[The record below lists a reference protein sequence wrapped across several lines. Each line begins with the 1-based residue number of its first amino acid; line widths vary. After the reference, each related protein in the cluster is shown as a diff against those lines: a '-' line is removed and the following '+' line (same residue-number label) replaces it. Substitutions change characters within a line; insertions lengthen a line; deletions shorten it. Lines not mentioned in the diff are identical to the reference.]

1 MVVKRLLRTIFE
13 WKAMGWLRFG
23 IFLVLARRERGRLRS
38 TAALFGFQTLDHENM
53 GDLRSSKPYAT
64 TAFILGTGASVN
76 EVSDEKLR
84 IIQAEFSIGVNQWI
98 FHPLVP
104 DVYSYEVDPDPRL
117 LAALDR
123 VEVREKLP
131 KILFLAPSKV
141 EDFLN
146 AENLPEF
153 LRNVTYFYRRVNL
166 LTRVPSNIG
175 KDLRRILNLATRFGS
190 RGVLVDNGASIAR
203 LIALMIELGFRRIVL
218 VGVDLHNVEYF
229 WFRHPELLKR
239 FGIDSF
245 DTLQTGSRHE
255 TLSARTRPFRVDTY
269 VEQFEAEFRD
279 EVEILIE
286 SPESLLAQKIRVW
299 RPGAD

>member
-1 MVVKRLLRTIFE
+1 
-13 WKAMGWLRFG
+13 MGWFRVG
-23 IFLVLARRERGRLRS
+23 IFLGLARRERGRLRS
-38 TAALFGFQTLDHENM
+38 TAALLGFQTLDQKNI
-53 GDLRSSKPYAT
+53 GVLRSSKPEAT

-76 EVSDEKLR
+76 KVSDEKKR

-98 FHPLVP
+98 FHPLIP

-123 VEVREKLP
+123 VEVREKMP
-131 KILFLAPSKV
+131 KILYLAPTRIK
-141 EDFLN
+141 DFLN
-146 AENLPEF
+146 AENPPEF
-153 LRNVTYFYRRVNL
+153 LRDVTYFYRRVNL
-166 LTRVPSNIG
+166 WTRVPSNIG
-175 KDLRRILNLATRFGS
+175 QDLRRILNLATRFGS

-229 WFRHPELLKR
+229 WFRQPEILER

-269 VEQFEAEFRD
+269 IEQFEAEFRD

-286 SPESLLAQKIRVW
+286 SSESLLSQKIRVW
-299 RPGAD
+299 RPGIDGGELNESMP